1 MGVRPHVVIVGAGF
15 AGLAVGRSLDRHP
28 VEVTL
33 IDRNNFTT
41 FQPLLYQVAT
51 AGLNA
56 ADVAHPVRGLFHRQ
70 RNLRVLM
77 GEVTGVDWERRQ
89 ALLEQH
95 QPVPFDHLVLAV
107 GAVATWFGVPGA
119 AEHAVPL
126 YTLED
131 AAEVRNHV
139 VSRFEAADADP
150 SLVDRG
156 ELNFVVVGGGPTGVE
171 MAGALAELFAVV
183 FKRDY
188 PNLGVGR
195 ARVVLVETRDRLL
208 APFHPASQRAA
219 LDALRGRQVEV
230 RLEETV
236 DEVTPDHVRFTS
248 GEVLPARTVIWAAG
262 VRANPVARAMGLPT
276 TASGRVEVAADLSV
290 PAHEGVWAVGDVAAP
305 RAKRGSGG
313 VLPQLAPVALQSGAH
328 VARQIGRLA
337 EGKPTQ
343 PFRFHDKGTMATI
356 GRRAAIAELP
366 GHIRLHG
373 TLAWLAWLG
382 LHILYL
388 AGVRNRASV
397 LLNWAWGYFTWDR
410 GPRIIMRRA
419 APRDIVKTTERAKA
433 AVDNTGS

>member
-15 AGLAVGRSLDRHP
+15 GGLAVARGLERQP

-77 GEVTGVDWERRQ
+77 GEVTGVDWDGREV
-89 ALLEQH
+89 LLADH
-95 QPVPFDHLVLAV
+95 QPVPYDHLVVAT

-119 AEHAVPL
+119 AENALPL

-131 AAEVRNHV
+131 AVEVRNHV

-183 FKRDY
+183 FKLDY
-188 PNLGVGR
+188 PSLGVGR
-195 ARVVLVETRDRLL
+195 ARVILVETRDRLL
-208 APFHPASQRAA
+208 EPFHRSSQRAA
-219 LDALRGRQVEV
+219 LDALRARQVEV

-262 VRANPVARAMGLPT
+262 VRAHPVARAMGLPT
-276 TASGRVEVAADLSV
+276 TRSGRVEVAADLSV
-290 PAHEGVWAVGDVAAP
+290 PAHQGVWAVGDVAAP
-305 RAKRGSGG
+305 HARRGSE
-313 VLPQLAPVALQSGAH
+313 VLPQLAPVAMQSGAH

-343 PFRFHDKGTMATI
+343 PFRFRDKGTMATI

-366 GHIRLHG
+366 GRVRLHG

-388 AGVRNRASV
+388 AGLRNRASV
-397 LLNWAWGYFTWDR
+397 LLNWAWGYLTWDR
-410 GPRIIMRRA
+410 GPRIILRRQPDKPADA
-419 APRDIVKTTERAKA
+419 ATERAKT
-433 AVDNTGS
+433 AVDNRSS

>member
-1 MGVRPHVVIVGAGF
+1 VIVGAGF
-15 AGLAVGRSLDRHP
+15 GGLAVARSLDRHP

-56 ADVAHPVRGLFHRQ
+56 ADVAHPIRGLFHRQ

-77 GEVTGVDWERRQ
+77 GELTGVDWERRQ
-89 ALLEQH
+89 VLLEQH

-107 GAVATWFGVPGA
+107 GAVTTWFGVPGA

-195 ARVVLVETRDRLL
+195 ARVVLVETLDRLL

-219 LDALRGRQVEV
+219 LDALRARRVEV

-262 VRANPVARAMGLPT
+262 VRANPVARTMGLPT

-290 PAHEGVWAVGDVAAP
+290 PAHDGVWAVGDVAAP

-313 VLPQLAPVALQSGAH
+313 VLPQLAPVAMQSGAH

-366 GHIRLHG
+366 GHVRLHG

-410 GPRIIMRRA
+410 GPRIIMRRD
-419 APRDIVKTTERAKA
+419 APPDPAKTTERAKA
-433 AVDNTGS
+433 AVDNTSS